1 MPLKL
6 GTQDVTLKLGSQD
19 VAAYLGAE
27 SVSAFDPTSIDGLAL
42 WLDAADTST
51 VTLDTGV
58 SVWAD
63 KSGNGRNAS
72 QSTGNNQPIY
82 TAGGLNGKNVLTF
95 DGTNDTMPTAS
106 FTQNQPSTM
115 FAVVQVLNT
124 SGSINFIDGFGVNRA
139 AIFRRVTNNWTA
151 FAGAELVGS
160 TSTDTNWHTF
170 SAVFNTTSSL
180 LRVDG
185 TQIASG
191 NVGSQNVTTGLSLGS
206 YNGTS
211 GYLNGSIAEVLFYGG
226 VLTASQIAAVETHL
240 QKKWGL

>member
-1 MPLKL
+1 MPMNARLL
-6 GTQDVTLKLGSQD
+6 RPLASG
-19 VAAYLGAE
+19 
-27 SVSAFDPTSIDGLAL
+27 FNPRSIAGLAL
-42 WLDAADTST
+42 WLDAADAST

-82 TAGGLNGKNVLTF
+82 TAAGPNGKNVLTF
-95 DGTNDTMPTAS
+95 DGTNDTMTTAS
-106 FTQNQPSTM
+106 FTQNQPSTI
-115 FAVVQVLNT
+115 FIAAQVLNT
-124 SGSINFIDGFGVNRA
+124 SGSASIVDGFGLNRA
-139 AIFRRVTNNWTA
+139 GIFRRVTNNWAA

-191 NVGSQNVTTGLSLGS
+191 NAGSQNVTSGLAVGT
-206 YNGTS
+206 YNGTGS
-211 GYLNGSIAEVLFYGG
+211 HLNGRVAEVLFYAG
-226 VLTASQIAAVETHL
+226 VLTASQIAAVENYL
-240 QKKWGL
+240 QNKWGL